1 MFNSIL
7 LILVVGLAA
16 GAALVLIF
24 SKNPSW
30 RSTSS
35 TYLATFLAVVIAI
48 PFTIWI
54 EDKRDREH
62 KTEDETEL
70 LCAVIRTI
78 NTNEMVL
85 QALSTAINE
94 GLVTFDNLD
103 PAFLQS
109 VASLTYTSVTNKDVK
124 WFIDDFRYRL
134 TSLQRKLDIQQ
145 DLTGSYMSP
154 EGARAFNE
162 NRKIILRD
170 IKSEVAAVLSN
181 ITSFRNRVKINYPEL
196 SCPPLSYLPKP

>member
-85 QALSTAINE
+85 HALSTAINE

-103 PAFLQS
+103 PAFYKVWPLLHTHLSQI
-109 VASLTYTSVTNKDVK
+109 K
-124 WFIDDFRYRL
+124 
-134 TSLQRKLDIQQ
+134 
-145 DLTGSYMSP
+145 MSN
-154 EGARAFNE
+154 GLLMIFV
-162 NRKIILRD
+162 IG
-170 IKSEVAAVLSN
+170 
-181 ITSFRNRVKINYPEL
+181 
-196 SCPPLSYLPKP
+196 